1 MPLYVAGKSLDDRGM
16 TQETAFSSS
25 ASRSRRY
32 RQRRREGV
40 FVVPV
45 EVGAPALN
53 GLVRY
58 GLIDADNVT
67 RDEISFA
74 LEILLDAVSKGAI
87 DLDENWIDSFGD

>member
-1 MPLYVAGKSLDDRGM
+1 M
-16 TQETAFSSS
+16 TERAHLS
-25 ASRSRRY
+25 ASALRSRRY
-32 RQRRREGV
+32 RQRRREGA

-45 EVGAPALN
+45 EVGVPALN

-74 LEILLDAVSKGAI
+74 LEILLDAASKGAI
-87 DLDENWIDSFGD
+87 DLNETWIDSFGD